1 MPQIQE
7 NLCAILRPPMV
18 IHRTIKP
25 MIDRWNHSIL
35 NTQEAIAFT
44 RKAIEWLGILW
55 GARTAIAAFNNDGE
69 EIVEL
74 WLTNHQ
80 SAFKPGEIPIIISSL
95 MFLQPEI
102 LTDWLDHYEPG
113 QFSHYTHPEA
123 VEGFEKDYGS
133 LIRRSK
139 KTIEDPESRFAS
151 AGASSYRE

>member
-1 MPQIQE
+1 MSYRQTIQ
-7 NLCAILRPPMV
+7 PF
-18 IHRTIKP
+18 
-25 MIDRWNHSIL
+25 IDRWNHLKSRV
-35 NTQEAIAFT
+35 QESIAFI

-80 SAFKPGEIPIIISSL
+80 SAFKPGEIPMIISSL

-102 LTDWLDHYEPG
+102 LTDWLDNYEPG

-123 VEGFEKDYGS
+123 VEGFKKDYGS
-133 LIRRSK
+133 LIRRSQ
-139 KTIEDPESRFAS
+139 KTIEDPESRFS
-151 AGASSYRE
+151 SSGASSYRE